1 MQALKKEAT
10 FCAASKKISPPISP
24 LSGCSIKQQGK
35 KITNRP
41 RPDQAFRRQSERRC
55 SFLSNRSAIDFFC
68 LTFFFSC
75 YLPQSVVL
83 VVLVVLVVFSAL
95 PPQPLQAFCFFSVD
109 FIFCDK
115 RIEFRPS
122 LTIIM

>member
-1 MQALKKEAT
+1 MQSLKKEAA
-10 FCAASKKISPPISP
+10 FAASKNKLPYKPVIG
-24 LSGCSIKQQGK
+24 LFYKQQGK

-41 RPDQAFRRQSERRC
+41 RPEQAFHRQSERRC
-55 SFLSNRSAIDFFC
+55 SFLSNRSAIAF

-109 FIFCDK
+109 FIFV
-115 RIEFRPS
+115 ISGLNSAPP
-122 LTIIM
+122 